1 MLGILSPRGATDE
14 ADHEFTHIGDPMDR
28 LDARGAMLGGTG
40 CVTGDERRRF
50 RDYALAS
57 RRRGGRW
64 HPRVSVHGWM
74 ASQWRRPAVPRRRD
88 IARGDDGISM
98 YTLRRI

>member
-1 MLGILSPRGATDE
+1 MEDLARHARRDTPSARP
-14 ADHEFTHIGDPMDR
+14 
-28 LDARGAMLGGTG
+28 ARGIVLPDPRDDIVADRARGDAWGELG
-40 CVTGDERRRF
+40 VLRGDERRRF

-74 ASQWRRPAVPRRRD
+74 ASPSDAADAAVPRRRD
-88 IARGDDGISM
+88 IAR
-98 YTLRRI
+98 